1 MEFTK
6 LGWLQHEMWKLTN
19 RLVSQ
24 EISHMTFREEQDK
37 LFYIAKGME
46 KSLEDK
52 ISDGIVHV
60 DTINFTISYKGHINH
75 YQKKIVQI
83 VAYFIKHRGQVIT
96 REQLMKDV
104 WGDDV
109 IVDDRTIDVHIT
121 KIRKYLFKDCIST
134 IHGIGYKWNHISL
147 N

>member
-1 MEFTK
+1 MIN
-6 LGWLQHEMWKLTN
+6 WLQHEVWKVTN
-19 RLVSQ
+19 KLVNQ
-24 EISHMTFREEQDK
+24 EISHMTFQEQVDK
-37 LFYIAKGME
+37 LFSIAKGME

-60 DTINFTISYKGHINH
+60 DPLNFTISYKGHTNH
-75 YQKKIVQI
+75 YTKKIVQV
-83 VAYFIKHRGQVIT
+83 VAYFIKHKNQVVT
-96 REQLMKDV
+96 REDLLKEI

-121 KIRKYLFKDCIST
+121 KIRKYLFKNCITT